1 MENNKPEIRYK
12 LNWDMFN
19 KVLAHK
25 KISSGVKLLFLYL
38 NKRRGY
44 KLYCWPSQRRI
55 ANDLGVS
62 SRQVRN
68 QLKVLKDLKILVW
81 KKGQTVY
88 LKESNSYHVV
98 SNKYDFRYIT
108 FPYEFRKKF

>member
-1 MENNKPEIRYK
+1 MKNNKPETRYK
-12 LNWDMFN
+12 LNHEKFN
-19 KVLAHK
+19 KVLEHK
-25 KISSGVKLLFLYL
+25 KISSGVKLLLFYL

-81 KKGQTVY
+81 KKGRVVY
-88 LKESNSYHVV
+88 IKENNSYRVI
-98 SNKYDFRYIT
+98 SNTYDFTYIT
-108 FPYEFRKKF
+108 FPYEFRKKS